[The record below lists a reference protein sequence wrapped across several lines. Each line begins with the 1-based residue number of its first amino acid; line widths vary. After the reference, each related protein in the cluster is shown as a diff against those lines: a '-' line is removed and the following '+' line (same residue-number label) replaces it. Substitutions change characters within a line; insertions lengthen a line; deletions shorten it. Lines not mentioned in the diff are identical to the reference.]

1 MNSITWCRGSETR
14 QKGETMQADLIQ
26 DSIGQMCPMP
36 IVQLAKNIRKMQPG
50 QVLEIR
56 ADDEGAHADI
66 PAWCEQTG
74 NEFLGEEDA
83 GSYVKYYVRKRA

>member
-1 MNSITWCRGSETR
+1 MDITVD
-14 QKGETMQADLIQ
+14 MVQ

-36 IVQLAKNIRKMQPG
+36 IAVMAKNMKKLEAG

-56 ADDEGAHADI
+56 SDDEGAHADV

-74 NEFLGEEDA
+74 NEFLGKEPA
-83 GSYVKYYVRKRA
+83 GDYFRYYVRKKVG

>member
-1 MNSITWCRGSETR
+1 MSI
-14 QKGETMQADLIQ
+14 QADRIQ

-36 IVQLAKNIRKMQPG
+36 IVQLAKNMRTMQPG